1 MNKCEFG
8 VPQVNYLGHV
18 VLEKGVAFDF
28 KKIMLVLNGQPVRS
42 FLGLGNYYKRFVKNY
57 AKIARLLTN
66 MLKGK
71 INS

>member
-18 VLEKGVAFDF
+18 VLEKGVTFDL

-42 FLGLGNYYKRFVKNY
+42 FLGLANYYKRFVKNY

>member
-1 MNKCEFG
+1 MNKCEFC

-18 VLEKGVAFDF
+18 VSDKGIATNL
-28 KKIMLVLNGQPVRS
+28 KKIELVLNGQLVRS
-42 FLGLGNYYKRFVKNY
+42 FLGLANYYRCFVRNFVE
-57 AKIARLLTN
+57 IARPLTN